1 MLQGLVNR
9 IVDLS
14 GRRPVLVVISS
25 LLVIAAM
32 WTYASRIEVRSDL
45 LELLPRDSPGFR
57 AYEHQLGR
65 VGGGASLFVLVKSGQ
80 PEQSKRFVD
89 ELAKRVR
96 DDAERRK
103 SAGLPTLVSYVE
115 SDTVAVRT
123 FFEQHRWLYVDL
135 DDLTAADEKLDLAIA
150 QRAGLVEDLDAPSD
164 AASETKAPG
173 ESALEGAL
181 SQYEERWQKAIARFD
196 DSNEG
201 YFATPDRSIYGI
213 RIVSL
218 TSGTGDRAGA
228 ALLDEVAEDVRQLDP
243 ARYDPGMVIG
253 YAGDIPNAIAEQKSL
268 VSDALLATGVALV
281 LIFAGVAF
289 FYRSGWPLIIII
301 LPALFGVGAAYAFAT
316 LVFGYVNT
324 TGAFLG
330 AIILGNGINYP
341 IVLLSRYREFR
352 ARGQAPA
359 EARREAVRNAFR
371 AELVGASVASIAYGS
386 LTITHFRGFSQ
397 FGIIGFVGMLL
408 VWASVIPI
416 VPAMVAL
423 IELGESRGILRQRI
437 LPAREGTIVTRAA
450 ARWTEARP
458 RWFVGGAVLLSV
470 AAAAVLPNY
479 LRDPWEYNFDKLG
492 SRGSKEVGAGLWSN
506 EAERVFGGKTN
517 IAGALM
523 LADRPEQVP
532 NVKQAILAKDALDPE
547 GRLIAD
553 VVTIDDFLPGTP
565 AQQAAKLA
573 VLARIRNRITPRLL
587 AHLSEAD
594 RKRAEKLK
602 PPDTLHIL
610 TAADLP
616 VALKSRFEERTG
628 TLGTVFYVKY
638 RDVSLS
644 DGHNLLR
651 IAKTTD
657 NVTLDDGTIVQTA
670 SRATVFSE
678 MIRSMERDGPLATA
692 ASFAAVLI
700 VVLLSTH
707 TRLGALAVVSALLMG
722 VLWMVGL
729 AAATDHK
736 LNFLNFIAL
745 PITFGIGCE
754 YPFNIYDRSRLLK
767 GDATR
772 AVLLSGGAVALCS
785 YTTTVGYGSLL
796 FSDNQALQ
804 SFGWLAIS
812 GEIACVSTALLIV
825 PSLLH
830 LFNRR
835 SPPDAHAEASPDAAA
850 KDVTSREGGEPL
862 PPRSE
867 TRDPPLGDAQA

>member
-1 MLQGLVNR
+1 MLRRWVDR

-14 GRRPVLVVISS
+14 GTRPLLVIFSS
-25 LLVIAAM
+25 LLVMAGL
-32 WTYASRIEVRSDL
+32 WGYASRIDVRSDL

-65 VGGGASLFVLVKSGQ
+65 VGGGASLLVLVKSGN
-80 PEQSKRFVD
+80 PEHSKRFVD
-89 ELAKRVR
+89 DLSKRLR
-96 DDAERRK
+96 DEAERQKR
-103 SAGLPTLVSYVE
+103 AGIPTLVSYVE
-115 SDTVAVRT
+115 SDTLELRS
-123 FFEQHRWLYVDL
+123 FFEKNRWLYVSRDEL
-135 DDLTAADEKLDLAIA
+135 AEADEKLDLGIA
-150 QRAGLVEDLDAPSD
+150 EQAGLVEDLESQPEEQLQKTVPAPK
-164 AASETKAPG
+164 T
-173 ESALEGAL
+173 L
-181 SQYEERWQKAIARFD
+181 SGDLAQYDERWQKAIARFD

-201 YFATPDRSIYGI
+201 YFATPDRGIYGI

-218 TSGTGDRAGA
+218 TSGTGDRAGN
-228 ALLDEVAEDVRQLDP
+228 ALVDQVEADVRQLDTT
-243 ARYDPGMVIG
+243 RYDPSMIIG

-268 VSDALLATGVALV
+268 VSDALLATGIALF
-281 LIFAGVAF
+281 LICAGIVV

-301 LPALFGVGAAYAFAT
+301 IPALFGVGAAYAFAT

-341 IVLLSRYREFR
+341 IVLLSRYREFV
-352 ARGQAPA
+352 ARGQPPA
-359 EARREAVRNAFR
+359 EARRDAVWNAFR

-423 IELGESRGILRQRI
+423 IELGEARGILKRRI
-437 LPAREGTIVTRAA
+437 HVPREGTILTRSA
-450 ARWTEARP
+450 ARWTKAAP
-458 RWFVGGAVLLSV
+458 AWFVGGALLITVV
-470 AAAAVLPNY
+470 AAIALPRY

-492 SRGSKEVGAGLWSN
+492 SRGSKTTGAGLWSN

-523 LADRPEQVP
+523 LADRPDQVP
-532 NVKQAILAKDALDPE
+532 KVKKAILDKDASDPE

-553 VVTIDDFLPGTP
+553 VVTIDDFLPDPP
-565 AQQAAKLA
+565 AEQTAKLA
-573 VLARIRNRITPRLL
+573 ILARIRNRITPRLL
-587 AHLSEAD
+587 ARLSESD
-594 RKRAEKLK
+594 RKIAQKMR
-602 PPDTLHIL
+602 PPDTLGVL
-610 TAADLP
+610 TATDLP
-616 VALKSRFEERTG
+616 VALRSRFQEKNG
-628 TLGTVFYVKY
+628 MLGTVFYVKY

-644 DGHNLLR
+644 DGRTLLR

-657 NVTLDDGTIVQTA
+657 NVALDDGTVVQTA
-670 SRATVFSE
+670 SRATVFAE
-678 MIRSMERDGPLATA
+678 MIRSMERDGPLATV
-692 ASFAAVLI
+692 ASFTAVLC

-707 TRLGALAVVSALLMG
+707 TLLGAVSVVSALLMG
-722 VLWMVGL
+722 VLWMIGG
-729 AAATDHK
+729 AAWFDHK

-767 GDATR
+767 GDPAR

-785 YTTTVGYGSLL
+785 YTTTVGYGSML

-804 SFGWLAIS
+804 SFGLLAIS
-812 GEIACVSTALLIV
+812 GEIACVTTAIFIV
-825 PSLLH
+825 PSMLH
-830 LFNRR
+830 LFRR
-835 SPPDAHAEASPDAAA
+835 GKPPGALASDHV
-850 KDVTSREGGEPL
+850 KDDLTSSKGGAPSPL
-862 PPRSE
+862 PPAR
-867 TRDPPLGDAQA
+867 RDPPLGDAPG

>member
-1 MLQGLVNR
+1 MLRRFVDR

-14 GRRPVLVVISS
+14 GRRPVLVIVCA
-25 LLVIAAM
+25 LLLMAGL
-32 WTYASRIEVRSDL
+32 WGYASRIEVRSDL

-65 VGGGASLFVLVKSGQ
+65 VGGGASLLVLVKSSQ

-89 ELAKRVR
+89 DLSKKLRQDTEQ
-96 DDAERRK
+96 RK
-103 SAGLPTLVSYVE
+103 NAGHPSLVSYVE
-115 SDTVAVRT
+115 SDTMELRT
-123 FFEQHRWLYVDL
+123 FFEHNRWLYVDRNEL
-135 DDLTAADEKLDLAIA
+135 VAADEKIDLAIA
-150 QRAGLVEDLDAPSD
+150 QQSGLVEDFEEQQPEGGGPAAQSLGSD
-164 AASETKAPG
+164 LA
-173 ESALEGAL
+173 
-181 SQYEERWQKAIARFD
+181 QYEQRWQKAVARFD

-201 YFATPDRSIYGI
+201 YFATPDRGIYGI

-218 TSGTGDRAGA
+218 TSGTGDRAGN
-228 ALLDEVAEDVRQLDP
+228 ALVDEIEADVRQLDP
-243 ARYDPGMVIG
+243 ARYEPGMIIG

-268 VSDALLATGVALV
+268 VSDALLATGIALA

-289 FYRSGWPLIIII
+289 FYRSGWPLVIIVI
-301 LPALFGVGAAYAFAT
+301 PALFGVGAAYAFAT

-359 EARREAVRNAFR
+359 EARRDAVWNAFR

-397 FGIIGFVGMLL
+397 FGIIGFVGMML

-423 IELGESRGILRQRI
+423 IELGEARGILRHRPNVPQ
-437 LPAREGTIVTRAA
+437 EGTALTRMASRWTA
-450 ARWTEARP
+450 ARP
-458 RWFVGGAVLLSV
+458 GWFVGAALLVSL
-470 AAAAVLPNY
+470 AAAIALPGY

-492 SRGSKEVGAGLWSN
+492 SRGSKQTGAGLWST
-506 EAERVFGGKTN
+506 EAERVFGGKAN

-523 LADRPEQVP
+523 LADRPDQVP
-532 NVKQAILAKDALDPE
+532 KVKKAILDKDAEDPE

-553 VVTIDDFLPGTP
+553 VVTIDDFLPGAP
-565 AQQAAKLA
+565 AEQTAKLEI
-573 VLARIRNRITPRLL
+573 LGRIRSRITPRLL
-587 AHLSEAD
+587 ARLSEAD
-594 RKRAEKLK
+594 RKIAERLR
-602 PPDTLHIL
+602 PPDNLRVL
-610 TAADLP
+610 TAKDLP
-616 VALKSRFEERTG
+616 LALRSRFEEKNG
-628 TLGTVFYVKY
+628 ALGTVFYVKY

-644 DGHNLLR
+644 DGRTLLR

-657 NVTLDDGTIVQTA
+657 NVALDDGSVVQTA
-670 SRATVFSE
+670 SRATVFAE

-692 ASFAAVLI
+692 ASFVAVLC

-707 TRLGALAVVSALLMG
+707 TLFGALSVVSALVMG

-729 AAATDHK
+729 AARTDHK

-754 YPFNIYDRSRLLK
+754 YPFNIYDRSRLLH
-767 GDATR
+767 GDPAR

-812 GEIACVSTALLIV
+812 GEIACVSTALFIV

-830 LFNRR
+830 LFRR
-835 SPPDAHAEASPDAAA
+835 RRTPGAAA
-850 KDVTSREGGEPL
+850 PSHPHQTANL
-862 PPRSE
+862 
-867 TRDPPLGDAQA
+867 